1 MIVPAPAALPEASK
15 LTDALPFTG
24 TLKLSVPLFPA
35 VWPWELIERTAVG
48 AAAMATLICAVAI
61 AVCPPLLV
69 TFNAME
75 LLGVPNG

>member
-1 MIVPAPAALPEASK
+1 MPAPAVLPEASK
-15 LTDALPFTG
+15 LTAALPFTG
-24 TLKLSVPLFPA
+24 TLRLSVPLFPA

-48 AAAMATLICAVAI
+48 AAPIDTFTCAVAV

-69 TFNAME
+69 TLSVIV